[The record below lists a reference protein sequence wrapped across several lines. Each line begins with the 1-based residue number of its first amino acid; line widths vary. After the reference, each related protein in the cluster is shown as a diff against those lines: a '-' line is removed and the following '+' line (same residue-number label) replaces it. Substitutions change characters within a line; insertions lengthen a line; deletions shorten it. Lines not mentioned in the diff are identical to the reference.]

1 MFSRSQAKTFFIVG
15 TTICSLAFIGLT
27 VDTFRQMPAITNS
40 QNLSPEVIRGKHL
53 WDENNC
59 MGCHTLLGEGG
70 YYAPELT
77 KVYERRGPM
86 FIRAMLK
93 DPESMYPGKRK
104 MQRYHFTD
112 AEMDALVAFFKWI
125 GEMDLQGFPPKAQL
139 LPVAVPQGSHG
150 PTADAITQPKIFS
163 QMCVACHSVAG
174 QGGVVGPA
182 LDAVGDRKTKAE
194 LVAWLT
200 DPLKVKPDSKMPKL
214 PLSEADIIELAAY
227 LTLLKSPS
235 PSGAEPNK

>member
-1 MFSRSQAKTFFIVG
+1 MFSRSQAKIFFIVG
-15 TTICSLAFIGLT
+15 TTICSVVFLGLT
-27 VDTFRQMPAITNS
+27 VDTFRQMPIITNE
-40 QNLSPEVIRGKHL
+40 QNLTPQVIRGKHL

-77 KVYERRGPM
+77 KVYERRGPE

-93 DPESMYPGKRK
+93 DPEAMYPGKRK
-104 MQRYHFTD
+104 MQRYNLPD
-112 AEMDALVAFFKWI
+112 EDMDALIAFFKWI

-139 LPVAVPQGSHG
+139 LPVAVSQGAHG
-150 PTADAITQPKIFS
+150 PTADVMTQPKIFS
-163 QMCVACHSVAG
+163 QMCVACHSIGG

-182 LDAVGDRKTKAE
+182 LDGVGDRKTKEE
-194 LVAWLT
+194 LIAWLN

-227 LTLLKSPS
+227 LTFLKSPS
-235 PSGAEPNK
+235 PSGAQPNG